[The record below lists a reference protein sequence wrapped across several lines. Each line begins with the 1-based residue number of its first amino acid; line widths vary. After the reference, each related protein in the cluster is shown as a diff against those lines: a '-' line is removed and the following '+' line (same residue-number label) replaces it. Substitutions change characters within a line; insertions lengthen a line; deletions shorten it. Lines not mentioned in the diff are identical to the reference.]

1 MVTTAM
7 FFDQKEFHMIFQ
19 LPFNDMPPN
28 ILFIVTVIFISTKLH
43 KIFIES
49 ILIAKYHFTKDMKK
63 MENCWVENKVRITWH
78 EIS

>member
-1 MVTTAM
+1 
-7 FFDQKEFHMIFQ
+7 MIFQ
-19 LPFNDMPPN
+19 LPFNDINTYKFLVIAMPPN
-28 ILFIVTVIFISTKLH
+28 ILFIVTVIFMSTKLY

-63 MENCWVENKVRITWH
+63 TENCWVENKVRITWH